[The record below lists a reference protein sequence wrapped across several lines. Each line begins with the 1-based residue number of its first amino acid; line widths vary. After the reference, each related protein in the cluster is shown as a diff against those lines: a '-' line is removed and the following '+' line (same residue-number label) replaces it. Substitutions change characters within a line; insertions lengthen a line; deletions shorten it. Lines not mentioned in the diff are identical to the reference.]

1 MLTCLSQLII
11 VAKTDEAQWNPRS
24 IQAQSSTLVSISIS
38 IKVSSGLVAVKESRY
53 AVLCTLYRSIID
65 VQHL

>member
-1 MLTCLSQLII
+1 MLTCLSQLIST
-11 VAKTDEAQWNPRS
+11 AKIGEARWNRLF
-24 IQAQSSTLVSISIS
+24 QAQSSTLVSISIS

-65 VQHL
+65 VQHP